1 MKKLVL
7 ASIVVLTASRTFAQS
22 ADSLATPTGQV
33 VSVEVDGYN
42 YREPGAQAI
51 SIHGPK
57 IGAEYTAT
65 MSLNRRAHWFLQANL
80 RGVIGSV
87 TYDGWCSP
95 FFIAP
100 NKASPNGYELD
111 LGDYSACSESGDQ
124 DWYVEGRALV
134 GKDVIFQEQAL
145 SLFSGVGLRHLSNGT
160 TGVTGYRTDDYLYLP
175 LGVTART
182 NVADHVLSVT
192 LELDGLMHGW
202 QTTRDSELGG
212 GLVPATTTAPA
223 FSIDGFTDIS
233 FAQSGGWA
241 LRVSAK
247 YQLTPRWSVEP
258 QFVHWSVSASPVNYE
273 TASFT
278 VNGVTAQEQL
288 GAYEPN
294 NNTNEFGVK
303 LGFRF

>member
-1 MKKLVL
+1 MKTLVL
-7 ASIVVLTASRTFAQS
+7 AGIVALTASRAFAQS
-22 ADSLATPTGQV
+22 ADSLATPTGQEL
-33 VSVEVDGYN
+33 SVEVDAYN
-42 YREPGAQAI
+42 YREPGDQAI

-57 IGAEYTAT
+57 VGAEYTGT
-65 MSLNRRAHWFLQANL
+65 ISLNRHGHWFLQANL
-80 RGVIGSV
+80 RGVIGTV

-111 LGDYSACSESGDQ
+111 LGDYSPCSESGDQ

-134 GKDVIFQEQAL
+134 GKDVIFSEQAL
-145 SLFSGVGLRHLSNGT
+145 SLFTGVGLRHLSNGT
-160 TGVTGYRTDDYLYLP
+160 TGVTGYRTDNYLYLP

-182 NVADHVLSVT
+182 NVADHVLSAT

-212 GLVPATTTAPA
+212 GQVPATTTAPA
-223 FSIDGFTDIS
+223 FTIDGFTDIS

-241 LRVSAK
+241 LRASAK
-247 YQLTPRWSVEP
+247 YQVTPRWSVEP

-278 VNGVTAQEQL
+278 VNGVTAREQL
-288 GAYEPN
+288 GAYEPD